1 MLRTPDLD
9 DLLGYSS
16 TMTIVDGKP
25 TIYICRNRVCRTPL
39 TDTKEVFR
47 ELGAE

>member
-9 DLLGYSS
+9 DLLGYTS
-16 TMTIVDGKP
+16 TMTIVYGKP